1 MSMVLGLFGVL
12 ALMLVIGVP
21 IAHSLGIASFCTMVF
36 GNGVSIST
44 LAQKIFGG
52 INSTTL
58 LSIPFFILAGNIM
71 SEGGISRRIVEF
83 CNTLVGHIR
92 GGMAIALI
100 LACAFFA
107 ALSGSAPATVVAV
120 GMVMYEDMVRLGYR
134 EDRVAGLLAVSGGL
148 GPIIPP
154 SIIMVVYA
162 TLTGASIGKMF
173 AAGAA
178 IGVLLVAALV
188 IMVVIL
194 GQKEKWPKSKQK
206 LSAKDFLRSLIHAIP
221 ALLLPIIILGGIYS
235 GLMTAVEVSA
245 VAVVYGFAVS
255 VFIYKELNMSH
266 LMKIVMESAKSSAMI
281 LFIVAT
287 STAFTWI
294 FTYSGISKIVVAALT
309 SLDISPVLFLLVVAV
324 VVLIFGTFL
333 EGTSICILL
342 VPVLWPVVQAMGI
355 SAIQFGMV
363 MCVGIVI
370 GTMTPPVAVNIFSAC
385 SVSKL
390 PLGKVVKGQM
400 PFFVTFI
407 IIYLL
412 TVAVPE
418 LYMWIT

>member
-178 IGVLLVAALV
+178 IGVLLVVALV

-407 IIYLL
+407 IIYLI
-412 TVAVPE
+412 TVVVPG
-418 LYMWIT
+418 LYMWIV